1 MTESAR
7 GASGR
12 IFVNYR
18 RGDTA
23 YAAGWLYDRLA
34 ERFGGQVFKDVDSI
48 EPGEDFVEKITHAVA
63 SCDVLLALIGDRW
76 LTITDADGTRRLDN
90 PDDFVRLE
98 IEAGLTRDVR
108 VIPIL
113 VAGTSMPDAS
123 DVPTSLAKLVRHQ
136 ALVLSPSHFNA
147 DLSPLLR
154 ALDSTLTQA
163 QAPPA
168 AQQPEFAALALW
180 TERDPGT
187 RHMRPSRDR
196 IYQLVSELSLPGKGN
211 NFLVIE
217 RQDQPEWFAKTA
229 RAAQNDYVVEYR
241 DGDAARHF
249 TAAHL
254 TMHQAQAA
262 LEGWASNL
270 PGWQDRFIW
279 TRTPPATE
287 WYKQEAQVQAPVAKP
302 NKAKPNGGKKTGG
315 RTSPWARSVPDVPD
329 LTFGTL
335 ILGLPLLILGV
346 KVLVPSYAFTKP
358 WALAVL
364 FSAILGGAV
373 AAVEHHRH
381 RIPVWT
387 ATLEF
392 FFAWF
397 LIFAVYKLN
406 VGHIHRLV
414 AYAPPLAILTGVG
427 AIVSAVLCTRA
438 LARSPRNGS
447 GVHPLLPAFLSFM
460 VVGLGAAALGYAS
473 THYPAVQ
480 ILQRIGPS
488 CYHIGGV
495 FLFAALVADLLA
507 PLLALVRKLNGR

>member
-34 ERFGGQVFKDVDSI
+34 EHFGGQVFKDVDSI

-123 DVPTSLAKLVRHQ
+123 DVPASLAKLVRHQ

-163 QAPPA
+163 HAPPA
-168 AQQPEFAALALW
+168 AQQPESAALALW

-279 TRTPPATE
+279 TRTPPAT
-287 WYKQEAQVQAPVAKP
+287 VQAPVAKT

-364 FSAILGGAV
+364 CSAILGGAV

-392 FFAWF
+392 FFTWF
-397 LIFAVYKLN
+397 LIYALYKLN

-414 AYAPPLAILTGVG
+414 AYVPPLAILTGVG

-447 GVHPLLPAFLSFM
+447 GVHPLLPAFLSCM

-495 FLFAALVADLLA
+495 FLFAALAADLLV

>member
-34 ERFGGQVFKDVDSI
+34 ERFGSQVFKDVDSI

-76 LTITDADGTRRLDN
+76 LTITEADGTRRLDN

-123 DVPTSLAKLVRHQ
+123 DVPASLAKLVRHQ

-147 DLSPLLR
+147 DLIPLLK
-154 ALDSTLTQA
+154 ALESTLTQA

-168 AQQPEFAALALW
+168 AQQPESAALALW
-180 TERDPGT
+180 TECDPGT
-187 RHMRPSRDR
+187 RHMRPPRDH

-229 RAAQNDYVVEYR
+229 RVAQNDYVVEYQ

-249 TAAHL
+249 TADHL

-262 LEGWASNL
+262 IHGWASNL

-287 WYKQEAQVQAPVAKP
+287 WHKQKAQGQAPVG
-302 NKAKPNGGKKTGG
+302 KPNGGKKTGG
-315 RTSPWARSVPDVPD
+315 QTSPWARSVPDVPA

-335 ILGLPLLILGV
+335 ILSLPLLILAV

-358 WALAVL
+358 WALTVL
-364 FSAILGGAV
+364 CSAILGGAV

-397 LIFAVYKLN
+397 LIYALYKLN
-406 VGHIHRLV
+406 VGHIHRLM
-414 AYAPPLAILTGVG
+414 AYVPPLAILTGVG
-427 AIVSAVLCTRA
+427 AIVSAILCTRA
-438 LARSPRNGS
+438 LATSPRNGS
-447 GVHPLLPAFLSFM
+447 GVHPLLPAFLSCM

-495 FLFAALVADLLA
+495 FLFAALAADLLV

>member
-34 ERFGGQVFKDVDSI
+34 ERFGSQVFKDVDSI

-76 LTITDADGTRRLDN
+76 LTITEADGTRRLDN

-123 DVPTSLAKLVRHQ
+123 DVPASLAKLVRHQ

-147 DLSPLLR
+147 DLIPLLK
-154 ALDSTLTQA
+154 ALESTLTQA

-168 AQQPEFAALALW
+168 AQQPESAALALW

-187 RHMRPSRDR
+187 RHMSPSRDH

-229 RAAQNDYVVEYR
+229 RAAQNDYVVEYQ

-249 TAAHL
+249 TADHL
-254 TMHQAQAA
+254 TMHQAQAVIH
-262 LEGWASNL
+262 GWASNL

-287 WYKQEAQVQAPVAKP
+287 WHKQKAQGQAPVG
-302 NKAKPNGGKKTGG
+302 KPNGRKKTGG
-315 RTSPWARSVPDVPD
+315 QTSPWARSVPDVPA

-335 ILGLPLLILGV
+335 ILSLPLLILAV
-346 KVLVPSYAFTKP
+346 KVLVPSHAFTKP
-358 WALAVL
+358 WALTVL
-364 FSAILGGAV
+364 CSAILGGAV

-397 LIFAVYKLN
+397 LIYAVYKLN
-406 VGHIHRLV
+406 VGHIHRLM
-414 AYAPPLAILTGVG
+414 AYVPPLAILTGVG
-427 AIVSAVLCTRA
+427 AIVSAILCTRA
-438 LARSPRNGS
+438 LATSPRNGS
-447 GVHPLLPAFLSFM
+447 GVHPLLPAFLSCM
-460 VVGLGAAALGYAS
+460 VVGLGAATLGYAS

-495 FLFAALVADLLA
+495 FLFAALAADLLV